1 MPLEHKLFVLDNVN
15 GICPNLEELT
25 QPGSAADIVKSERI
39 ASWLVNKIAKHPGV
53 SMVVIARHF
62 SLVNTRLLDVGC
74 FDNLIELQ
82 PPTKEQ
88 RLEVIRDLIAPA
100 GF

>member
-1 MPLEHKLFVLDNVN
+1 MLDNVN

-25 QPGSAADIVKSERI
+25 YPGSTADIVKSERI
-39 ASWLVNKIAKHPGV
+39 ASWLTKKIEKHPGV
-53 SMVVIARHF
+53 SLVAVARHF
-62 SLVNTRLLDVGC
+62 SQINTRLLDVGC

-88 RLEVIRDLIAPA
+88 RLEIIRDLIAPA
-100 GF
+100 SF